1 MTVSP
6 LTIEGQTTIPKSKR
20 EHHKLKAGDKLD
32 YLIEAD
38 GRVVLKPANL
48 SASRMRK
55 KPTFDKRA
63 KRNPHFEVIIN

>member
-6 LTIEGQTTIPKSKR
+6 LTIEGQTTVPKSIR
-20 EHHKLKAGDKLD
+20 EHLKFKAGDKLD
-32 YLIEAD
+32 FLIEAY

-55 KPTFDKRA
+55 KPTFDKHA
-63 KRNPHFEVIIN
+63 KRNPHFGVIIN